1 MSRPDGVTGCESDEI
16 SQKMCLGDA
25 VGASDLQMLDAPL
38 FQKRIPGFC
47 ADAQYLAHLVDV
59 QHIRVIPEH
68 HTVRI
73 TGIQILLVQIIL
85 ILYTYSYKI
94 SKQLLRSRLETTP
107 FSISCISF
115 CVLPVSFRAFLVMV
129 LGCTVE
135 SRAIRRSRLYSSR
148 YIATKRVTP
157 WRIPDR
163 KESESPHHASTM
175 IFRAS

>member
-47 ADAQYLAHLVDV
+47 ADAQYLTHLVDV

-73 TGIQILLVQIIL
+73 TGPD
-85 ILYTYSYKI
+85 YWRWT
-94 SKQLLRSRLETTP
+94 E
-107 FSISCISF
+107 ISF
-115 CVLPVSFRAFLVMV
+115 NCPY
-129 LGCTVE
+129 VE
-135 SRAIRRSRLYSSR
+135 RQ
-148 YIATKRVTP
+148 
-157 WRIPDR
+157 
-163 KESESPHHASTM
+163 
-175 IFRAS
+175 